1 MGSTFQ
7 GIEISKRGLSAHQQ
21 AIQTTGHNISNADNK
36 HYARQRVVMNSM
48 DPLYEPALN
57 RAEVAGQIGQGVKV
71 AEIERVRDNFID
83 DRIIESS
90 SLKDYWGKKNDY
102 LYQVETVFNEPSGTT
117 LRSLMDNFWSAWEDL
132 SSYPEETA
140 HRAVVQ
146 EKAEGLGSRMEDV
159 FKKLT
164 QLRDQANREV
174 ESKVNHLNTIA
185 ENIKSLN
192 EKITKSQALGDNPN
206 DLLDRRD
213 ELLQE
218 LAGMVDITIGR
229 SDEDELMVFI
239 GQQIL
244 VQGQKVHK
252 IDLVGNPTNDGLL
265 DMKWQETG
273 NPVLLRKGSI
283 QALYEIRDNILV
295 EKINQVDALSI
306 NAMDIINEI
315 HKDGFGLNGKTN
327 LGFFEER
334 SLATNTFGEID
345 TDGDGLNDKTAVF
358 RVTGRT
364 SIDPDR
370 PIGISGA
377 LKFLRPTARGE
388 EEVLVPYSK
397 DDTLNA
403 VIKRINRSETGV
415 VAYMSHDNQLA
426 LKATTNKFDKK
437 ENFMIRHLED
447 SGELLVG
454 LTGVLSASG
463 TAGSFDYRKLG
474 ELNKFQANSQDLTLT
489 PMYHP
494 SAFFKMSVDV
504 KNNPANIAAARGKDV
519 GGTGDYNTPHGHK
532 DGTNALLIAAA
543 LREKPVMF
551 DYSKTTD
558 DFYNSLI
565 SKIGTEARE
574 ANQEYTTQTEL
585 MTELENMRQ
594 SVMGVNL
601 DEEMANMVQF
611 QQSYNAAARMIST
624 MNDMLDT
631 IINRLGG

>member
-7 GIEISKRGLSAHQQ
+7 GIEIGKRGLSVHQQ
-21 AIQTTGHNISNADNK
+21 AIQTTSHNISNADNK
-36 HYARQRVVMNSM
+36 HYARQRVVMNTM
-48 DPLYEPALN
+48 DPIYEPALN
-57 RAEVAGQIGQGVKV
+57 RAEVAGQIGQGAKV
-71 AEIERVRDNFID
+71 AEIERVRDHFID
-83 DRIIESS
+83 DRIIDSS
-90 SLKDYWGKKNDY
+90 SIKDYWGKKNDY
-102 LYQVETVFNEPSGTT
+102 LYQVETVFNEPTGNT
-117 LRSLMDNFWSAWEDL
+117 LRSMMDDFWSAWEDL
-132 SSYPEETA
+132 SNYPEETA
-140 HRAVVQ
+140 HRSVVQ
-146 EKAEGLGSRMEDV
+146 EKAEALGSRMEDV
-159 FKKLT
+159 YRKLNL
-164 QLRDQANREV
+164 LREQSNREI

-185 ENIKSLN
+185 ESIKSLN

-213 ELLQE
+213 AMLQE
-218 LAGMVDITIGR
+218 LSGMVDITIGR
-229 SDEDELMVFI
+229 SDEDELMVFV

-252 IDLVGNPTNDGLL
+252 IDLVGNPNNDGLL
-265 DMKWQETG
+265 DLKWAETG
-273 NPVLLRKGSI
+273 NKVLLKKGSI
-283 QALYEIRDNILV
+283 QGLYEIRDRILV
-295 EKINQVDALSI
+295 EKINAVDALAI
-306 NAMDIINEI
+306 NAMDVINEI

-327 LGFFEER
+327 LNFFETR

-345 TDGDGLNDKTAVF
+345 TDGDGLNDKSAIF

-370 PIGISGA
+370 PIGITGTLRF
-377 LKFLRPTARGE
+377 LKPSEGGE
-388 EEVLVPYSK
+388 TEVLVPYSK

-426 LKATTNKFDKK
+426 LKGTTNPHDKK

-454 LTGVLSASG
+454 LTGILSASG
-463 TAGSFDYRKLG
+463 VAGSFDYRKIG
-474 ELNKFQANSQDLTLT
+474 EINKFQANSEDITLT

-494 SAFFKMSVDV
+494 SSFFKMSQEVR
-504 KNNPANIAAARGKDV
+504 NNPANIAAARGKDV
-519 GGTGDYNTPHGHK
+519 NGSGDYNSPNGQK
-532 DGTNALLIAAA
+532 DGSNALLIAAA

-565 SKIGTEARE
+565 SKLGTEARE
-574 ANQEYTTQTEL
+574 AKQEYNTQNEL
-585 MTELENMRQ
+585 MVELENMRQ

-631 IINRLGG
+631 IINRLGA

>member
-7 GIEISKRGLSAHQQ
+7 GIEIGKRGLSAHQQ

-48 DPLYEPALN
+48 DPIYEPALN

-90 SLKDYWGKKNDY
+90 SLKEYWGKKNDY

-132 SSYPEETA
+132 SNYPEETA

-164 QLRDQANREV
+164 QLRDQANREI

-192 EKITKSQALGDNPN
+192 EKIVKSQALGDNPN

-218 LAGMVDITIGR
+218 LAGMVDINIGR
-229 SDEDELMVFI
+229 SDDDELMVFI

-252 IDLVGNPTNDGLL
+252 IDLVGNASNDGLL
-265 DMKWQETG
+265 DMQWHETG
-273 NPVLLRKGSI
+273 KPVLLRKGSI
-283 QALYEIRDNILV
+283 QGLYEIRDNILV
-295 EKINQVDALSI
+295 EKINQVDALAI

-327 LGFFEER
+327 LTFFEER

-345 TDGDGLNDKTAVF
+345 TDGDGINDKTSVF

-370 PIGISGA
+370 PIGISGTMRF
-377 LKFLRPTARGE
+377 LKPTERGE

-426 LKATTNKFDKK
+426 LKATTSKIDKK

-454 LTGVLSASG
+454 FTGILSASG
-463 TAGSFDYRKLG
+463 NAGSFDYRKLG
-474 ELNKFQANSQDLTLT
+474 ELNKFQANSQDITLT

-494 SAFFKMSVDV
+494 SAFFKMSAEV
-504 KNNPANIAAARGKDV
+504 KNNPANIAAGRGKDV
-519 GGTGDYNTPHGHK
+519 GGTGDYNTPQGHK

-574 ANQEYTTQTEL
+574 ARQEYTTQSEL

-624 MNDMLDT
+624 MNEMLDT

>member
-7 GIEISKRGLSAHQQ
+7 GIETSKRGLSAHQQ

-36 HYARQRVVMNSM
+36 HYARQRVVMSSM
-48 DPLYEPALN
+48 DPLYDPSLN
-57 RAEVAGQIGQGVKV
+57 RAQVAGQIGQGVKV
-71 AEIERVRDNFID
+71 SEIERVRDSFLD
-83 DRIIESS
+83 DRIVENS

-117 LRSLMDNFWSAWEDL
+117 LRSLMDSFWSSWEDL
-132 SSYPEETA
+132 ASYPEETA

-164 QLRDQANREV
+164 QLRDQSNREI
-174 ESKVNHLNTIA
+174 ESRVNHLNTIA

-213 ELLQE
+213 QLLQE
-218 LAGMVDITIGR
+218 LAGLVDITVGR
-229 SDEDELMVFI
+229 NDEDELMVFI

-252 IDLVGNPTNDGLL
+252 IDLVGNPDNDGLL
-265 DMKWQETG
+265 DMKWSETG
-273 NPVLLRKGSI
+273 KNVLLRTGSI
-283 QALYEIRDNILV
+283 QALYEIRDQILV
-295 EKINQVDALSI
+295 EKINQVDALAI
-306 NAMDIINEI
+306 NAMDVINEI

-327 LGFFEER
+327 LSFFEER

-345 TDGDGLNDKTAVF
+345 TDGDGLNDKTALF

-364 SIDPDR
+364 SLDPDR
-370 PIGISGA
+370 PLGITGTIRF
-377 LKFLRPTARGE
+377 LKPTASGE

-403 VIKRINRSETGV
+403 VIKRINRAETGV

-426 LKATTNKFDKK
+426 LKATTNTFDKK

-454 LTGVLSASG
+454 LTGILSTSG
-463 TAGSFDYRKLG
+463 PAGSFDYRRLG
-474 ELNKFQANSQDLTLT
+474 EINKFQANAQDVTLT

-494 SAFFKMSVDV
+494 SAFFKMSADV

-565 SKIGTEARE
+565 SKIGTQARE

-631 IINRLGG
+631 IINRLGA